1 MLGGAKALY
10 RGSDT
15 HFDEEAAMR
24 RGTLIHLLLEY
35 LPDVPRPAW
44 QEQAKQLLLTNDA
57 FAVGPLADEIIQ
69 EGINVLTAPY
79 LKFLFSD
86 HAMAEVGI
94 TSPLSQ
100 LEGKQVLGTIDR
112 LIDQGDHILA
122 VDFKSNAIIPER
134 PQDTPLGLLRQMGA
148 YAAALEAVFPN
159 NPIKT
164 ALLWTKTAELMELP
178 HDMVMQALETAP
190 LS

>member
-1 MLGGAKALY
+1 
-10 RGSDT
+10 
-15 HFDEEAAMR
+15 
-24 RGTLIHLLLEY
+24 
-35 LPDVPRPAW
+35 
-44 QEQAKQLLLTNDA
+44 
-57 FAVGPLADEIIQ
+57 
-69 EGINVLTAPY
+69 
-79 LKFLFSD
+79 
-86 HAMAEVGI
+86 MAEVGI

-122 VDFKSNAIIPER
+122 VDFKTNAIIPEK

-159 NPIKT
+159 KTIKT

-178 HDMVMQALETAP
+178 HDMVMKALETAP
-190 LS
+190 IS